1 MVILIKIIGIV
12 ITLVGI
18 IFLFCP
24 KAIKQLMGFVRQ
36 GRRLYWAGILR
47 LLFGVTLLLGASQCR
62 VIWVVMAMGILFLIG
77 GVMIFTLGLE
87 RLRSI
92 IEWWNKRS
100 LMVLRLWALVVLA
113 LGALLIYSA

>member
-1 MVILIKIIGIV
+1 MVTLIKIIGIV
-12 ITLVGI
+12 IALVGI
-18 IFLFCP
+18 VFLFCP
-24 KAIKQLMGFVRQ
+24 KAIKQFMGFVGQ
-36 GRRLYWAGILR
+36 GRRLYWVGILR
-47 LLFGVTLLLGASQCR
+47 LLFGVILLLGASQCR

-100 LMVLRLWALVVLA
+100 LMSLRLIALVALA